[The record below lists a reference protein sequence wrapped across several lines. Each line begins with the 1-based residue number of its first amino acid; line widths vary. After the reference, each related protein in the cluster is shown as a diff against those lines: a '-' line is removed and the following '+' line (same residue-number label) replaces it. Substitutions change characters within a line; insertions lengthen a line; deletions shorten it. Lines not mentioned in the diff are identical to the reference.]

1 MSKKINFVLSAIYIL
16 LFTFSS
22 KAQNINPLLI
32 TPLPLTLMESSG
44 VEVNSS
50 NSVWTHNDS
59 GDSARIFNIDT
70 AGNIVRIVHL
80 NVDTAFDCE
89 ESTQDQY
96 GNYYIGDFGN
106 NQNDRTNLQI
116 YKIPNPDSL
125 STDTVSP
132 EMIYFS
138 FPDQILFPPPSSEK
152 NFDCEAMFHWGDSLY
167 LFSKNWGTST
177 WSKMYRLPDMPGNY
191 VAELVDSF
199 NTGAWVTSADI
210 SPSGQTMVLLS
221 ETRIWVFTNFAA
233 GRFFD
238 GDAQKLTMNY
248 SQKEAIVF
256 VNDSVVYITDE
267 YFLNLGGNLYSLNL
281 TSWINSI
288 DNHLHNSNAIDIY
301 PQPASNELNI
311 DCTFSSYTTEIWSIS
326 GTKLLNFRNT
336 EKLDITSLKPGCYIL
351 RIESEDFIVSTM
363 FLKM

>member
-1 MSKKINFVLSAIYIL
+1 MKN
-16 LFTFSS
+16 LFYFIFFCLTVTQSV
-22 KAQNINPLLI
+22 AQITNPTLI
-32 TPLPLTLMESSG
+32 TPLPSVLMESSG
-44 VEVNSS
+44 IEVNNS

-70 AGNIVRIVHL
+70 AGNILRIVHL

-96 GNYYIGDFGN
+96 GNYYMGDFGN
-106 NQNDRTNLQI
+106 NLNDRTNLRI

-125 STDTVSP
+125 PTDTVTP
-132 EMIYFS
+132 QIIYFS
-138 FPDQILFPPPSSEK
+138 FPDQILFPPPTSEQ

-167 LFSKNWGTST
+167 LFSKNRGTST
-177 WSKMYRLPDMPGNY
+177 WSKMYRLPDVPGTY

-199 NTGAWVTSADI
+199 NTGTWITSADI

-221 ETRIWVFTNFAA
+221 ETRIWVFTNYTI

-238 GDAQKLTMNY
+238 GDARNLTMDY

-267 YFLNLGGNLYSLNL
+267 YFLNLGGNLYSFDLS
-281 TSWINSI
+281 SWINGI
-288 DNHLHNSNAIDIY
+288 DDNVQNSHAIDIY
-301 PQPASNELNI
+301 PQPAINELNI
-311 DCTFSSYTTEIWSIS
+311 NFKFPSNSYSVEILCIS
-326 GTKLLNFRNT
+326 GSKLMDYQNT
-336 EKLDITSLKPGCYIL
+336 STLDISSLESGFYIL
-351 RIESEDFIVSTM
+351 RIESEDCIASAM